1 MARIDLYGERKAT
14 LYRSFKEGILSEQ
27 EYIAEANACATK
39 ADELRIFAHE
49 LEKEAQKYSP
59 EYKGSI
65 YWTELIKE
73 YGNRTELDAAMVDAL
88 IDEVVLFNDG
98 HYEVKLKYRDEME
111 ELLLNA
117 ALWQKGGTA
126 LCLKRRLPCIFAFLS
141 KTEIFA
147 HQRIRARATVLPI
160 SGRSFKAISSRL
172 MICSLIALRNSVMT
186 VIAGPALSDR
196 ISSA

>member
-1 MARIDLYGERKAT
+1 MFTDAQAIVASLNQREKNKSRYRIFQEQLRSVMARIDLYGERKAT

-111 ELLLNA
+111 ELLLHA
-117 ALWQKGGTA
+117 ALWQKE
-126 LCLKRRLPCIFAFLS
+126 S
-141 KTEIFA
+141 
-147 HQRIRARATVLPI
+147 QRYA
-160 SGRSFKAISSRL
+160 
-172 MICSLIALRNSVMT
+172 
-186 VIAGPALSDR
+186 
-196 ISSA
+196 

>member
-49 LEKEAQKYSP
+49 LEKEAQMYSP
-59 EYKGSI
+59 EYKGST

-117 ALWQKGGTA
+117 ALWQKEA
-126 LCLKRRLPCIFAFLS
+126 
-141 KTEIFA
+141 
-147 HQRIRARATVLPI
+147 QRYA
-160 SGRSFKAISSRL
+160 
-172 MICSLIALRNSVMT
+172 
-186 VIAGPALSDR
+186 
-196 ISSA
+196 